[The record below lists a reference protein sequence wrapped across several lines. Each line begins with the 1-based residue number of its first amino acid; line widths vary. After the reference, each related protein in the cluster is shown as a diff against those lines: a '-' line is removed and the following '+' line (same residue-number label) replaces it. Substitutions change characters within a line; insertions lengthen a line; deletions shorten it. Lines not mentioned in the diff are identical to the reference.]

1 MATTSVSLCPICRTP
16 MLAAT
21 NASCSMH
28 ASLLHPSTELTQYI
42 CTACG
47 HGHLT
52 HAIPADVLYNS
63 NVAIPTDHSAGDVRF
78 AFIQSASDLTQ
89 VNGTIVEFGGGPG
102 ELAEQAR
109 QALKRPRAT
118 VMDFVDRVA
127 YPALDFVKMDLNID
141 ADKIPVLLEQQLHD
155 RNLFL
160 LSHVVEH
167 LSDPYALL
175 KELHRFSDSLVYIEV
190 PDFGTAHPATTLKF
204 SLNCLEHYHY
214 FTDRSLLAMVQNAG
228 FRVISF
234 ETQVAPR
241 MPAIRVLC
249 TPRPQPGNAVSD
261 YNSHFDIISDRLLQ
275 KILSAPQD
283 QEIWCWGLS
292 AFMAEALNKL
302 GAQRHRVK
310 GIFDTRYPGT
320 DYLGIPVHRE
330 AGVQP
335 GTALQQ
341 STLLVCGSTYSAV
354 QAIIQ
359 LKARH
364 TFPHAEFFTVPL
376 D

>member
-1 MATTSVSLCPICRTP
+1 MQTTSGPACPIGRTP
-16 MLAAT
+16 MLAVKNT
-21 NASCSMH
+21 SCSMH
-28 ASLLHPSTELTQYI
+28 ASLLHPSTELAQYI
-42 CTACG
+42 CHACG

-52 HAIPADVLYNS
+52 HTIPAGLLYNS
-63 NVAIPTDHSAGDVRF
+63 NVAIPTDHSAGDIRF
-78 AFIQSASDLTQ
+78 AFIQNATDLTQ

-109 QALKRPRAT
+109 QVLNRPRAL

-141 ADKIPVLLEQQLHD
+141 AGKIPSLLEEQLHD

-175 KELHRFSDSLVYIEV
+175 QELHRFSLSLVYIEV
-190 PDFGTAHPATTLKF
+190 PDFGTAHPASTLRF

-214 FTDRSLLAMVQNAG
+214 FTDRSLLSMVHTAG

-234 ETQVAPR
+234 ETQDAPR

-249 TPRPQPGNAVSD
+249 TPRAQLSNAVLN
-261 YNSHFDIISDRLLQ
+261 YNSHFDVISDRLMQ
-275 KILSAPQD
+275 KILSTPQD

-292 AFMAEALNKL
+292 AFMAEALDKL
-302 GAQRHRVK
+302 GAERHRVK

-320 DYLGIPVHRE
+320 DYLGIPVQRE
-330 AGVQP
+330 ADVPSEAAHQKN
-335 GTALQQ
+335 
-341 STLLVCGSTYSAV
+341 TLLVCGSTYSAV
-354 QAIIQ
+354 QALIQ
-359 LKARH
+359 AKARRS
-364 TFPHAEFFTVPL
+364 FPNAEFFTVSI